1 MEGDTNV
8 CIIGIGSNINPEKNT
23 QVALAIL
30 KREVDVQST
39 SKWVKTAPIGIASQN
54 DFINGAV
61 KVRTAMSREAFKNY
75 LKILE
80 NRLGR
85 DRTLPKFGPRV
96 IDLDIIVWNDEIVD
110 DDYYTRAFV
119 RDAVHELK
127 DKT

>member
-1 MEGDTNV
+1 MGNDTNV

-23 QVALAIL
+23 RAALAIM
-30 KREVDVQST
+30 KREIDVQGIST
-39 SKWVKTAPIGIASQN
+39 WTKTAPIGITSQN

-61 KVRTAMSREAFKNY
+61 KVRTAMSREAFKKY
-75 LKILE
+75 LKKLE
-80 NRLGR
+80 NKLGR
-85 DRTLPKFGPRV
+85 DRSLPKFGPRV

-127 DKT
+127 DEA